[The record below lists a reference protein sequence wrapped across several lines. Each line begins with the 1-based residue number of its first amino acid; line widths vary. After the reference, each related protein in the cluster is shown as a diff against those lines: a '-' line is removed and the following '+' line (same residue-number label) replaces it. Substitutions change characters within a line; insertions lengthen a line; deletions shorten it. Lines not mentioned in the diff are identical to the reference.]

1 MRGNLLRW
9 IVGVVAVT
17 VLGLYATAFQVRE
30 GRAAVVT
37 RFGDPVREVT
47 QAGLHWKLPWPIDRA
62 NMIDRR
68 QRVFETR
75 HGEMLTR
82 DKKNLILLA
91 YAAWRVDD
99 NRIWIRAVGSQEA
112 AEEKLDSLLLDAQ
125 AKVVGRHDL
134 SALVSTNP
142 EDLAV
147 EAIEAELLAAVQ
159 ETARTRYGIEIT
171 HVGFKRLSLPE
182 ENITKVFGQMRAE
195 RAREA
200 ATYQGQGE
208 ERAAEIRAETD
219 EEVAVITAKAEEEAA
234 RIRGKAEADAAEI
247 YATAQAR
254 DPELYK
260 FLRTLQAL
268 ETVLTGAGSRT
279 SLILRTDSAP
289 FQLLG
294 DRLIEEADTEVERD
308 QEGQ

>member
-1 MRGNLLRW
+1 MRSNALRW
-9 IVGVVAVT
+9 IVGAVAVA
-17 VLGLYATAFQVRE
+17 VLALYATAFQVRE
-30 GRAAVVT
+30 GRAALVT

-47 QAGLHWKLPWPIDRA
+47 EAGLHWKLPWPIDRA
-62 NMIDRR
+62 NPIDRR

-91 YAAWRVDD
+91 YAAWRVED
-99 NRIWIRAVGSQEA
+99 NWTWIRAVGSREA

-125 AKVVGRHDL
+125 AKVVGRYDL

-142 EDLAV
+142 EQLAV
-147 EAIEAELLAAVQ
+147 EAIEAELLAEVQ
-159 ETARTRYGIEIT
+159 GTALERYGIQIA

-182 ENITKVFGQMRAE
+182 ENIAKVFGQMRAE

-208 ERAAEIRAETD
+208 ERAASIRAETD
-219 EEVAVITAKAEEEAA
+219 EDVATITAAAEEEAA
-234 RIRGKAEADAAEI
+234 RIRGKAEAEAAEI

-260 FLRTLQAL
+260 FLRTLRAL
-268 ETVLTGAGSRT
+268 ETVLGGAGERA

-294 DRLIEEADTEVERD
+294 GRLSDQADGRRE
-308 QEGQ
+308 QEGE